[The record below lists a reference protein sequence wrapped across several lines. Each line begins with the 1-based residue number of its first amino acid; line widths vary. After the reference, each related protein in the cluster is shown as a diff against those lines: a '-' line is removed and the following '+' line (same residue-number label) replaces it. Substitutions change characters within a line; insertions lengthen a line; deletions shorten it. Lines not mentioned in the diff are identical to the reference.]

1 MITID
6 TVVQA
11 KRQYIIDHVMPSDLD
26 NDVKE
31 GLKLKE
37 EMIANVTAESI
48 RELTPSIDE
57 TIQVL
62 NDQGISE
69 EKYSKYLTGEITQ
82 IELYEKPNPAL
93 FTVKYCIDDEDIK
106 IYKENSIIELKVPE
120 TPNEE
125 GVKETSI
132 YLQFI
137 LTGELSETYF
147 SKNAYWS
154 ILPLDT
160 NPPPVPEV
168 VKIHYKGIVPTENDL
183 IDDEDIAIINNINN
197 TKIYSDAKTLCALLA
212 VEGLIVTEATLK
224 LWISLSFIKPFQI
237 ILPNYTVTTKLND
250 GDFFMCATTQRNHM
264 YYSKKYIQLPKG
276 LSTLNII
283 DNDTF
288 LTLEKISFT
297 EENAAESQETKD
309 AVAIKFKAGD
319 SGGDCT
325 GGSYCFTDQLQ
336 CKKYESVE
344 TDIFVY
350 MHVTATKQQ
359 EKKQKSCSKSG
370 NCNKSSS
377 SCDKGQADCALQH
390 NPVVNKEWFNNM
402 MDKILHMELDPI
414 ISSIETLASSVK
426 TILGTPVSGGAV
438 TDNGFT
444 SIASDADSIVK
455 AVPPRDVAVDAG
467 CSLIM
472 DAAESA
478 MNEAIDSAIG
488 AFNDV
493 IDSTMNAA
501 CTSAMN
507 SEAASTALSR
517 NKFKSGSAEIKAIS
531 NMNKAALKASVQ
543 LMANFSQQI
552 CDVRMMDDGS
562 SQALEKIKSAIEV
575 AKQKAQQEAEV
586 QAALV
591 AAQYIKDCQS

>member
-6 TVVQA
+6 TAVQA

-37 EMIANVTAESI
+37 EMIANVTAESV
-48 RELTPSIDE
+48 RELTPNIDE

-69 EKYSKYLTGEITQ
+69 EKYTKYITGEITQ

-93 FTVKYCIDDEDIK
+93 FNVKYCIDDEDIK
-106 IYKENSIIELKVPE
+106 IYKENSVIELKVPE

-160 NPPPVPEV
+160 DAPPVPDV

-183 IDDEDIAIINNINN
+183 IDDDDIAIINNINN
-197 TKIYSDAKTLCALLA
+197 TKIYSDEKTLCALLA

-224 LWISLSFIKPFQI
+224 LWISLGFIKPFQI

-250 GDFFMCATTQRNHM
+250 GDFFMCTATQRNHI
-264 YYSKKYIQLPKG
+264 YYSKKYIKLPMG
-276 LSTLNII
+276 LSKLNIV

-288 LTLEKISFT
+288 LTLEKISFS
-297 EENAAESQETKD
+297 EENTSESQES
-309 AVAIKFKAGD
+309 GD

-344 TDIFVY
+344 TDVFVY

-377 SCDKGQADCALQH
+377 SCDKGQTDCAIQH

-426 TILGTPVSGGAV
+426 TILGTPVAGGAV
-438 TDNGFT
+438 NDNGFV
-444 SIASDADSIVK
+444 SIATLADSIAK
-455 AVPPRDVAVDAG
+455 AVPSRDVAVDAG

-478 MNEAIDSAIG
+478 MNDAIDSAIG

-507 SEAASTALSR
+507 SESAATALSR
-517 NKFKSGSAEIKAIS
+517 DKFKSGSAEIKAIS
-531 NMNKAALKASVQ
+531 NMNKAALKTSVQ

-562 SQALEKIKSAIEV
+562 PQALEKVKSAIEV

>member
-1 MITID
+1 MITIN
-6 TVVQA
+6 TAVEA

-48 RELTPSIDE
+48 RELTPNIDE

-69 EKYSKYLTGEITQ
+69 EKYTKYITGEITQ
-82 IELYEKPNPAL
+82 IELYEKPAPAL
-93 FTVKYCIDDEDIK
+93 FNVKYCIDDEDIK
-106 IYKENSIIELKVPE
+106 VYKQDNIIELKVPE

-125 GVKETSI
+125 GVKETTI

-160 NPPPVPEV
+160 DAPPVPDV

-183 IDDEDIAIINNINN
+183 IDDDDISIINNINN
-197 TKIYSDAKTLCALLA
+197 TKIYNDTKTLCALLA
-212 VEGLIVTEATLK
+212 VEGLIVTEATLD
-224 LWISLSFIKPFQI
+224 LWISLGFIKPMQI
-237 ILPNYTVTTKLND
+237 ILPNYTITTKLND
-250 GDFFMCATTQRNHM
+250 GDFFMCLATQRNHI
-264 YYSKKYIQLPKG
+264 YYSKKYIELPKG
-276 LSTLNII
+276 FSKLNIV

-288 LTLEKISFT
+288 LTLEKISFS
-297 EENAAESQETKD
+297 EENASETQESKD
-309 AVAIKFKAGD
+309 AAVKFKAGD
-319 SGGDCT
+319 SSGDCT

-377 SCDKGQADCALQH
+377 SCDKGQTDCALQH
-390 NPVVNKEWFNNM
+390 NPVLNKEWFNNM

-414 ISSIETLASSVK
+414 ILSIETLASSVK
-426 TILGTPVSGGAV
+426 MVLGAPVNGGAV
-438 TDNGFT
+438 ADNGFT
-444 SIASDADSIVK
+444 SIASAADSIAK
-455 AVPPRDVAVDAG
+455 AVPPRDVAIDAG

-472 DAAESA
+472 DASESA

-507 SEAASTALSR
+507 SEAATTALSR
-517 NKFKSGSAEIKAIS
+517 KKFKAGSAEIKAIS
-531 NMNKAALKASVQ
+531 NMNKSALKTSVQ

-562 SQALEKIKSAIEV
+562 SQALEKVKSAIEI